1 MPIDKISIRGYIIK
15 YKRLSLCASPLR
27 FFCIISYMD
36 TILFIDGE
44 NFIHKLEEVL
54 KSKNIDKE
62 KIDMASL
69 NFNALFALPLKDYKI
84 SKKIF
89 YSAKL
94 HFFEETGQKSN
105 KLIEIQRK
113 LKNNL
118 IKQGFEF
125 IIAGHVRRQKVK
137 VDRKEGFVFK
147 EKGVDVRI
155 AVDLVALSC
164 DKKLKTAI
172 LCSSD
177 SDLQPAV
184 KEVRKRG
191 TKIIYLG
198 FELNPNKGL
207 TYTTNRTI
215 LFRDSEILEV
225 LH

>member
-1 MPIDKISIRGYIIK
+1 ME
-15 YKRLSLCASPLR
+15 
-27 FFCIISYMD
+27 

-44 NFIHKLEEVL
+44 NFVYKIEEVL
-54 KSKNIDKE
+54 KSKGIKKESIDISSLDFN
-62 KIDMASL
+62 KI
-69 NFNALFALPLKDYKI
+69 FKLPLKDFKI

-94 HFFEETGQKSN
+94 DFYKETSKKSAE
-105 KLIEIQRK
+105 LIHNQRK

-125 IIAGHVRRQKVK
+125 ITAGHVRGQKVTI
-137 VDRKEGFVFK
+137 DRKTKFIFK

-155 AVDLVALSC
+155 AVDLVSFSC
-164 DKKLKTAI
+164 DKQLKTAI

-191 TKIIYLG
+191 NEIVYLG
-198 FELNPNKGL
+198 FEVNPNKGL

-215 LFRDSEILEV
+215 LFRDSEILDV
-225 LH
+225 CGVK